1 MLPWLL
7 SSASA
12 CVFLAEGQ
20 AGMAAGWWPCHSPTG
35 MGSILRKAIPSPGT
49 VRGSPGGQQG
59 RAALVVGCIPLGTA
73 VPQFPHIPI
82 PFSLSQI
89 PSRAAVPGR
98 ASPRTRRTPSP
109 TRWVRG
115 DAVGTPRG
123 VPAPC
128 CEASGDT
135 VGTHHPALWGTR
147 PIAAQQLTQGFVCGT
162 DTCGRGGVTGLC
174 PSVGAQGEMWVQRAS
189 WDPHS
194 CSPLPHADS
203 TDFQESFVTSGVF
216 SVTELIQV
224 SRSECHPRAPSPAPT
239 LPVPPWGAAVPLPM
253 PSSPHSAGGDGHG
266 PKFLPGGAAGPPGLR
281 PEPLQH
287 GHEEDAAQ
295 HLLQRVGAAGRRGGD
310 AGTRPGTAVW
320 DGAGTSGPAVCC
332 QAACTVG
339 WVGGAGGSGLLHR
352 HCGTTE
358 PFGYPG
364 TVWVPRHGLGTPAP
378 FGYPGTVWVPQ
389 RILGTPI
396 WSWQPNVV
404 LTPTVALASHNSFSA
419 LV

>member
-1 MLPWLL
+1 MLGGLRGARGAPCAGVGRKDGWMLPWLL

-59 RAALVVGCIPLGTA
+59 RAALLVGCIPLGTA

-147 PIAAQQLTQGFVCGT
+147 PIASAADAGFWVRHGHVWKGWG
-162 DTCGRGGVTGLC
+162 DGALPLCGRTGGDVGAEGIVGPPLMLSPPTRRLHRLPGKLRHLGGVQC
-174 PSVGAQGEMWVQRAS
+174 HRAH
-189 WDPHS
+189 P
-194 CSPLPHADS
+194 
-203 TDFQESFVTSGVF
+203 GV
-216 SVTELIQV
+216 
-224 SRSECHPRAPSPAPT
+224 
-239 LPVPPWGAAVPLPM
+239 
-253 PSSPHSAGGDGHG
+253 
-266 PKFLPGGAAGPPGLR
+266 PK
-281 PEPLQH
+281 
-287 GHEEDAAQ
+287 
-295 HLLQRVGAAGRRGGD
+295 
-310 AGTRPGTAVW
+310 
-320 DGAGTSGPAVCC
+320 
-332 QAACTVG
+332 
-339 WVGGAGGSGLLHR
+339 
-352 HCGTTE
+352 
-358 PFGYPG
+358 
-364 TVWVPRHGLGTPAP
+364 
-378 FGYPGTVWVPQ
+378 
-389 RILGTPI
+389 
-396 WSWQPNVV
+396 
-404 LTPTVALASHNSFSA
+404 
-419 LV
+419 